1 MDRVSNVF
9 ALGDSTCPPM
19 HVYIRVASTHD
30 VVRHSDGSPPAKCI
44 LATTTFPTDLS
55 LDVPRSRHT

>member
-1 MDRVSNVF
+1 MYLHGVTVLARQ
-9 ALGDSTCPPM
+9 CM
-19 HVYIRVASTHD
+19 YIRVASTHD

-55 LDVPRSRHT
+55 LDVPHSRHT